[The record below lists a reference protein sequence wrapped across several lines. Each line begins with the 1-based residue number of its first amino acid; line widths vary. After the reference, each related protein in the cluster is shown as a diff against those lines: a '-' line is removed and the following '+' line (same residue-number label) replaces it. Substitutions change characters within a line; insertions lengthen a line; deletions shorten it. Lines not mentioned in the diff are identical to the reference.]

1 MTICV
6 TLRYYALTMKT
17 DANPWWK
24 LGDKAPFVLGI
35 DRSDI
40 ERYNTS
46 VRTPDAKVLTESI
59 PEPFIGNPDS
69 ARVVLLS
76 LNPGH
81 SEDDQKWHSNP
92 EFQKA
97 MLNNLRHKPQ
107 IYPFYPLNP
116 AFAASGAG
124 RWWRPRTRELQEASG
139 LDPRTFSERLLVI
152 EWFPYHSMKSALRTK
167 RICESQKYSFE
178 LAKEMKEM
186 LDKKLVVR
194 MRSRKHW
201 AEVDPRFGKI
211 PSLKNPQC
219 GYISRGNCE
228 GDLFEQIVKAIKG
241 DD

>member
-6 TLRYYALTMKT
+6 ILRYDALTMKT
-17 DANPWWK
+17 DENPWWK

-46 VRTPDAKVLTESI
+46 VRTPDAKVVTESI

-92 EFQKA
+92 EFQRA
-97 MLNNLRHKPQ
+97 MRHNLCHESQ
-107 IYPFYPLNP
+107 EYPFYPMNP
-116 AFAASGAG
+116 EFASSGAAK
-124 RWWRPRTRELQEASG
+124 WWGPRTRELREASG
-139 LDPRTFSERLLVI
+139 LDPRAFSERLLVI
-152 EWFPYHSMKSALRTK
+152 EWFPYHSKKSALRTK
-167 RICESQKYSFE
+167 RICESQQYSFDR
-178 LAKEMKEM
+178 AKKM

-201 AEVDPRFGKI
+201 AEVDPRFGRI

-219 GYISRGNCE
+219 GYISSGNCE
-228 GDLFEQIVKAIKG
+228 GDLFEQIVKAMQG
-241 DD
+241 DG